1 MRHTR
6 TDRDVRPDLEPVYE
20 AVAEPEPAEALQ
32 YKLCE
37 HIKPGGKRCGSPA
50 LKGGKLC
57 FYHTDVR
64 RRVPK
69 NNLFVFLA
77 NPRPHES
84 PYYPFELPYMEDA
97 EAIQMGFAQ
106 FIHAVSQQMITDSRA
121 RLVLSALH
129 GAAANLRF
137 MAETEAQKK
146 SAGAAR
152 QPELTAAVQT
162 GVQDPDAHQP

>member
-1 MRHTR
+1 MRHT
-6 TDRDVRPDLEPVYE
+6 TIEYDLEPVYE
-20 AVAEPEPAEALQ
+20 AITEPADASP
-32 YKLCE
+32 YPVCE

-84 PYYPFELPYMEDA
+84 PYYPFELPYMEDP

-106 FIHAVSQQMITDSRA
+106 FIHAVSQQMIPESRA

-129 GAAANLRF
+129 GAASN
-137 MAETEAQKK
+137 
-146 SAGAAR
+146 
-152 QPELTAAVQT
+152 
-162 GVQDPDAHQP
+162 

>member
-1 MRHTR
+1 MRSPKI
-6 TDRDVRPDLEPVYE
+6 DPDLEPVYD
-20 AVAEPEPAEALQ
+20 AIAEPVEALV
-32 YKLCE
+32 YPNCE

-50 LKGGKLC
+50 LKGGTLC

-84 PYYPFELPYMEDA
+84 PYYPFELPYMEDP
-97 EAIQMGFAQ
+97 EAIQMAFAQ
-106 FIHAVSQQMITDSRA
+106 FIHAVSQQMITESRA

-129 GAAANLRF
+129 GAAANLRY
-137 MAETEAQKK
+137 MAEMEAQKK
-146 SAGAAR
+146 KAGAAK
-152 QPELTAAVQT
+152 QPEVMASVEAEAVSGDTLTGPEST
-162 GVQDPDAHQP
+162 P

>member
-1 MRHTR
+1 MHHPKI
-6 TDRDVRPDLEPVYE
+6 DCDLKPVYE
-20 AVAEPEPAEALQ
+20 PIAEPAETIPYAI
-32 YKLCE
+32 CE

-77 NPRPHES
+77 NPRPHEN
-84 PYYPFELPYMEDA
+84 PYYPFELPYMEDP
-97 EAIQMGFAQ
+97 EALQMAFAQ
-106 FIHAVSQQMITDSRA
+106 FIHAVSQQMITESRA

-129 GAAANLRF
+129 GAAANLRY
-137 MAETEAQKK
+137 MAEMEAHKEN
-146 SAGAAR
+146 AGAGK
-152 QPELTAAVQT
+152 QPEVTASVEAEAVSGDT
-162 GVQDPDAHQP
+162 LMSAASTT

>member
-1 MRHTR
+1 MRNPTIEC
-6 TDRDVRPDLEPVYE
+6 DLEPVYE
-20 AVAEPEPAEALQ
+20 TIAETAETAP
-32 YKLCE
+32 YTICE

-50 LKGGKLC
+50 LKGGTLC

-77 NPRPHES
+77 NPRPQAS
-84 PYYPFELPYMEDA
+84 PYYQFELPYMEDP
-97 EAIQMGFAQ
+97 EAIQMAFAQ
-106 FIHAVSQQMITDSRA
+106 FIHAVSQQMITESRA

-129 GAAANLRF
+129 GAASNLRF

-146 SAGAAR
+146 HAGAAR
-152 QPELTAAVQT
+152 QPEVTSLVEAAAE
-162 GVQDPDAHQP
+162 GQPALRS

>member
-1 MRHTR
+1 MRNPKIDP
-6 TDRDVRPDLEPVYE
+6 DREPVYE
-20 AVAEPEPAEALQ
+20 AVPDVEPVELLQ
-32 YKLCE
+32 YGACE

-50 LKGGKLC
+50 LKGGNFC

-77 NPRPHES
+77 NPRPHEH

-106 FIHAVSQQMITDSRA
+106 FIHAVSQQMISDSRA

-137 MAETEAQKK
+137 MSETAAHKK
-146 SAGAAR
+146 EAGAAK
-152 QPELTAAVQT
+152 QPEVTDSVPATAQE
-162 GVQDPDAHQP
+162 PDAQHP